1 MALYL
6 GNSEKLK
13 LNFGDDV
20 VYAINIFSAL
30 PTIEEI
36 VLSSSDDCILKDF
49 NGLYLSPLVEE
60 EEEI

>member
-1 MALYL
+1 MTLYL

-13 LNFGDDV
+13 INLGD
-20 VYAINIFSAL
+20 AIYIMNIFSAL

-49 NGLYLSPLVEE
+49 NGLYLSPLVKEE
-60 EEEI
+60 EN